1 MPSVLVVDDEE
12 NILFGLRKALSRR
25 GWEVLEASSVE
36 EAREVIRTRP
46 VEVVLTDIRMEGESG
61 LVFLQEVKAI
71 RPETHVVVMTAR
83 GSEDMEK
90 EVISLGAEA
99 YLEKPFD
106 LNYLDKVLR
115 NIITRKGFKGVVQEL
130 TLIDILQL
138 LAYESGTAK
147 IEVSSP
153 DGKGAIYVRDGRLV
167 HAVFEDLEGQEAFDR
182 ILSLEGG
189 SFSVRRGETSP
200 KETMDEPLDAVL
212 LRVVTSKDETSGEG
226 TVEVGEVIDLENVEG
241 WSFTESL
248 GLTEEVE
255 VPEEVKRRVS
265 EVVERLKGVK
275 GAIAG
280 GAYVPS
286 HDYAETFGDTSIDTS
301 TLGRVVKVLK
311 ALAREEMFID
321 GETNHYFRLGE
332 DLLIWVETEGTP
344 LVVLRIE
351 TGKLS

>member
-153 DGKGAIYVRDGRLV
+153 DGKGAIYVEDGRLV

-189 SFSVRRGETSP
+189 SFSMRRGEKPMKRTL
-200 KETMDEPLDAVL
+200 DEPLDAIL
-212 LRVVTSKDETSGEG
+212 LRVVTSKEEEESEGGEEG
-226 TVEVGEVIDLENVEG
+226 VISLENLSEF
-241 WSFTESL
+241 SFTASL
-248 GLTEEVE
+248 GLTEEVG
-255 VPEEVKRRVS
+255 VPEEVR
-265 EVVERLKGVK
+265 ERLREVADRLREVK

-280 GAYVPS
+280 GAYSAEHNHLEAFGES
-286 HDYAETFGDTSIDTS
+286 HPDAD

-311 ALAREEMFID
+311 ALGREEMFVD
-321 GETNHYFRLGE
+321 GETNYYFRLKG
-332 DLLIWVETEGTP
+332 DVLIWIESEGTP

-351 TGKLS
+351 TGKLF

>member
-12 NILFGLRKALSRR
+12 HILYGLRKALSRR

-36 EAREVIRTRP
+36 EARDIIRTRP
-46 VEVVLTDIRMEGESG
+46 VEIVLTDIRMTGESG

-83 GSEDMEK
+83 GSEDMER
-90 EVISLGAEA
+90 EVLSLGAEA

-106 LNYLDKVLR
+106 LTYLDKVLR
-115 NIITRKGFKGVVQEL
+115 NIIARKGFKGVVQEL

-153 DGKGAIYVRDGRLV
+153 DGKGAIYVENGRLV
-167 HAVFEDLEGQEAFDR
+167 HAVFEALEGQEAFDR

-189 SFSVRRGETSP
+189 SFSMRRGEKPMKRTL
-200 KETMDEPLDAVL
+200 DEPLDAIL
-212 LRVVTSKDETSGEG
+212 LRVVTSKEE
-226 TVEVGEVIDLENVEG
+226 EGEVKDEGVISLENLSDF
-241 WSFTESL
+241 SFTASL
-248 GLTEEVE
+248 GLTEEVS
-255 VPEEVKRRVS
+255 VPEEVRERLR
-265 EVVERLKGVK
+265 EVAERLKGVK
-275 GAIAG
+275 GAISG
-280 GAYVPS
+280 GAYSAEHNHLEAFGES
-286 HDYAETFGDTSIDTS
+286 HPDAD

-311 ALAREEMFID
+311 ALSREEMFVD
-321 GETNHYFRLGE
+321 GETNYYFRLKG
-332 DLLIWVETEGTP
+332 DVLIWIESEGTP

-351 TGKLS
+351 TGKLF